1 MRFVSQGLAA
11 EVGSGSDECISPN
24 GTTLLATVGRSGSDA
39 DTDSGS
45 DDFDDCYD
53 EAEVRASGYTA
64 LGGFRQHSA
73 WNHWCFP
80 FKRPNNV
87 ADISKRG
94 QVAALAEA
102 AGRLRRLEAFQAAL
116 EPIIGA
122 GDGGYT
128 RPYLTR
134 CWPAPARDP
143 WLTQPVLALRRW
155 LRLHDRAARR
165 RGLPN
170 GNCTGL
176 AQILGQ
182 L

>member
-1 MRFVSQGLAA
+1 
-11 EVGSGSDECISPN
+11 
-24 GTTLLATVGRSGSDA
+24 
-39 DTDSGS
+39 
-45 DDFDDCYD
+45 
-53 EAEVRASGYTA
+53 VRASGYTA

-143 WLTQPVLALRRW
+143 WLTPASPGASSMASPPRSCC
-155 LRLHDRAARR
+155 AAAGAAKRKLYR
-165 RGLPN
+165 VGPN
-170 GNCTGL
+170 SGPT
-176 AQILGQ
+176 LGI
-182 L
+182 